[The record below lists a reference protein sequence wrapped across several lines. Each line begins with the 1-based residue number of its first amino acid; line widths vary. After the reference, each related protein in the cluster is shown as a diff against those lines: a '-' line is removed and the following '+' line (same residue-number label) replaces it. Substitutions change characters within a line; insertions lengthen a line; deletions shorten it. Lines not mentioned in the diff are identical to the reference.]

1 MTTRQF
7 RFRAHRIFTKDLVF
21 PEVNDGSSVL
31 ASLTELGIA
40 DPFIGDATMKVYNV
54 AADNGVVHLRGEID
68 WDDDLDI
75 RATVVAF

>member
-1 MTTRQF
+1 MTARQY
-7 RFRAHRIFTKDLVF
+7 RFRAHRIFTKSLNF

-31 ASLTELGIA
+31 ASLTELGI
-40 DPFIGDATMKVYNV
+40 DGPLIGGATMKVYNV

-68 WDDDLDI
+68 WDDDLEI